1 MVVLVASLSC
11 VDYLYSVHLP
21 FSRDPNGSLSLG
33 VEQRTIHRS
42 LLTCDEKGSISQFL
56 WGDSFLCRRVDTS
69 SVLYTD
75 LTSLPYETRVL
86 QNNQHKLTRAV
97 QSILNTASRI
107 LAIASW
113 GRCVFFL
120 YNSMEL
126 QVFDT
131 ESKSWA
137 ATYSLPLSCLCCRFT
152 YRPDGYASGSAI
164 QNAVLS
170 VLENRLVVAINSG
183 CEFNEFI
190 LMYGL
195 APLRILHIIPRPR
208 VFTVALVFSSHCRRF
223 RIRTHSFRTP
233 DRCPTD
239 RGLSKFGLLLSPRV
253 IPFSCGF
260 CGATI
265 SGTVSGFRLL
275 SVMTLSRILF
285 NARTVMTLSA

>member
-1 MVVLVASLSC
+1 M
-11 VDYLYSVHLP
+11 
-21 FSRDPNGSLSLG
+21 
-33 VEQRTIHRS
+33 EQRTIHRS
-42 LLTCDEKGSISQFL
+42 LLSCDEKGSISQFL

-107 LAIASW
+107 LAITSW

-152 YRPDGYASGSAI
+152 YKPDGYASGSAI

-170 VLENRLVVAINSG
+170 VLENRLIVAINSG
-183 CEFNEFI
+183 CEFNEYI

>member
-1 MVVLVASLSC
+1 M
-11 VDYLYSVHLP
+11 
-21 FSRDPNGSLSLG
+21 LG

-208 VFTVALVFSSHCRRF
+208 VFTVALVFYSHRRRF
-223 RIRTHSFRTP
+223 RVQTHSFRIP
-233 DRCPTD
+233 DHCPTD